1 MLEHG
6 SPDKVGK
13 ARLRGPFAGT
23 GSWGPRPEKGQV
35 GMQMASCST
44 VPHSARNSLQ
54 PSGLDE

>member
-6 SPDKVGK
+6 SPDRAGK
-13 ARLRGPFAGT
+13 ARLRGPSAGT

-35 GMQMASCST
+35 RMQMASCST